1 MMRALIGTGVV
12 FVIACAAVAADEKK
26 DDKKEAAIDTK
37 KLIGR
42 WEPKEPKKGEEFAL
56 EFAKDGKMVVSG
68 TLDGKPQTLVGSY
81 TLDGAKLSFELK
93 AVGETIKETI
103 VVLKLTDEELEARD
117 KDGKTEVLTRAKPKK

>member
-1 MMRALIGTGVV
+1 MRALIGTGMVLV
-12 FVIACAAVAADEKK
+12 LACAAVAADEKK
-26 DDKKEAAIDTK
+26 DDKKEEAIDAK
-37 KLIGR
+37 KLIGK
-42 WEPKEPKKGEEFAL
+42 WEPKEPKKGEEFVL

-81 TLDGAKLSFELK
+81 TLDGPKLSFELK

-117 KDGKTEVLTRAKPKK
+117 KDGKVEVLTRAKPKK